1 MALKLEAIDLIL
13 QVGIFLKNS
22 WKCPLSETPT
32 RYESL
37 PETARACALPARICR
52 SSSSTGA
59 DDMAVLSL
67 SLSLPLQG
75 VRKQQRLSL
84 SLSLSFLR
92 QGLKGLVRPPGLCY
106 GASSLSRSLALS
118 LSLSLSLPP
127 LLLRNI
133 YPILTDLPASSA
145 SYLACR
151 TTAARKTSGNMRSCV
166 AVFVIHSPEQPDW
179 DLNPDWPRDAKSF
192 NSAEVHK
199 DPLAVLVR
207 EDWPWL

>member
-1 MALKLEAIDLIL
+1 MSL
-13 QVGIFLKNS
+13 FLR
-22 WKCPLSETPT
+22 PPG
-32 RYESL
+32 
-37 PETARACALPARICR
+37 PARCQR
-52 SSSSTGA
+52 GSAGA
-59 DDMAVLSL
+59 PRAQELTTWPFSLSL
-67 SLSLPLQG
+67 SLSLYRASG
-75 VRKQQRLSL
+75 SSSVSL

-92 QGLKGLVRPPGLCY
+92 QGLRGLSGPLACVMGL
-106 GASSLSRSLALS
+106 LALS
-118 LSLSLSLPP
+118 LSLSLSRSLLLLRQGCDAGVAPYSRSLSLSPLPL

>member
-1 MALKLEAIDLIL
+1 MSL
-13 QVGIFLKNS
+13 FLR
-22 WKCPLSETPT
+22 PPG
-32 RYESL
+32 
-37 PETARACALPARICR
+37 PARCQR
-52 SSSSTGA
+52 GSAGA
-59 DDMAVLSL
+59 PRAQELTTWPFSLSL
-67 SLSLPLQG
+67 SLSPLQG

-84 SLSLSFLR
+84 SLSVFSSS
-92 QGLKGLVRPPGLCY
+92 GLKGLVRPPGLCY
-106 GASSLSRSLALS
+106 GASRSLALS
-118 LSLSLSLPP
+118 LSLSLSLSPLPP